1 LGAIE
6 RTIAYDKPSNTR
18 IRQIPNENNNAIFL
32 ARVHTKNLFS
42 CIRSGIRDDGGSGL
56 LDGVEETTDST
67 GGKKESLEPTFV
79 DEAKGRAPALEVC

>member
-6 RTIAYDKPSNTR
+6 RTIAYDKPSN
-18 IRQIPNENNNAIFL
+18 IFL